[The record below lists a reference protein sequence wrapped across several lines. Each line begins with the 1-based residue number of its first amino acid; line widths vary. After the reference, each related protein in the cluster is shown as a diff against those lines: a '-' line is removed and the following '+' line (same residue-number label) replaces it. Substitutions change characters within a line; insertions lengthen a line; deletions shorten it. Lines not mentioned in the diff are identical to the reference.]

1 MRSTDKDRL
10 DECDVMIDILCW
22 KSDWNERRLCDVN
35 WNEDRF
41 GPYAQYMYG
50 VLTMSFG
57 YCCNLRIV
65 LIRIHR

>member
-1 MRSTDKDRL
+1 MG
-10 DECDVMIDILCW
+10 

-50 VLTMSFG
+50 VLTMAFG
-57 YCCNLRIV
+57 HRCNLRIV
-65 LIRIHR
+65 LIHVADVDSSVKCGKIIIDNV